1 MNHRFVIFPVLIALF
16 VFSTV
21 KPGSCAET
29 QVFIEKRP
37 LGTINW
43 SHGVIQAEGV
53 KAPADKSLGKAI
65 DRVEVLAAAK
75 DAARRNL
82 LGMVKELR
90 VNSSLIIGNVFAGN
104 NVVLNKIKELANEAP
119 VVKKAYLSDG
129 TVQVTVEMNIR
140 GGFSQLVL
148 PDEIKQIQS
157 IKTVSPGKNV
167 PGSASVSGRVA
178 GPVSTPNGYT
188 GLVVDAR
195 GIELNPTM
203 YPKIYDESG
212 KEVYGSAFASREFAV
227 QQGMIQYGKGLEASM
242 HLKRVADQPLIVK
255 GLRATQPGHTDLI
268 ISNADAAKIRRSS
281 EHLSFLKRCRVLIV
295 VE

>member
-1 MNHRFVIFPVLIALF
+1 MSQRFVILPVLMALF
-16 VFSTV
+16 IFSTFE
-21 KPGSCAET
+21 PGRCTDTGA
-29 QVFIEKRP
+29 FIEKTAR
-37 LGTINW
+37 GTINW
-43 SHGVIQAEGV
+43 SRGVIQVQGV
-53 KAPADKSLGKAI
+53 KAPADKSLGKSI

-75 DAARRNL
+75 DAARQNL
-82 LGMVKELR
+82 LGMIKELR
-90 VNSSLIIGNVFAGN
+90 VNSSLVVGNVFAGN
-104 NVVLNKIKELANEAP
+104 DVVLAKIDEMVNEAQ

-129 TVQVTVEMNIR
+129 TVQVTLEMNLR

-157 IKTVSPGKNV
+157 IKTVSLGKSTSA
-167 PGSASVSGRVA
+167 PAGEASVS
-178 GPVSTPNGYT
+178 VSAPAIYT
-188 GLVVDAR
+188 GLLVDAR
-195 GIELNPTM
+195 GLKLNPSM

-227 QQGMIQYGKGLEASM
+227 QQGMIRYGKGFEAAM
-242 HLKRVADQPLIVK
+242 HLKRVADQPLVVK
-255 GLRATQPGHTDLI
+255 GLRTTQPGHTDLI